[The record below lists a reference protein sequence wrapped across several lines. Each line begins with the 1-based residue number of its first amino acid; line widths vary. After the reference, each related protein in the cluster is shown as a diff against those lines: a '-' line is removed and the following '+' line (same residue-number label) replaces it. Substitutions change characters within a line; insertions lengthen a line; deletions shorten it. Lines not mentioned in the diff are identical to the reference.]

1 MKRQTYFAALCL
13 GLAVSGCQSPA
24 TQIESHDGYQLVV
37 QRKGPS
43 LGIASDS
50 TLTLLHQDGCVFK
63 DLNHNDSLDAYEDWR
78 LTPQQRAHDL
88 AQQLSI
94 SEIAGLMLYSSME
107 SIPSTAWN
115 ASTYHGKPYAE
126 SGAQPWELTDR
137 QLQFLAD
144 GIRHILITTVESPE
158 VAARWN
164 NQLQAAAEASAH
176 GIPFNN
182 SSDPRHSA
190 RADSEFNAGGGGE
203 ISMWPSSLG
212 MAATFSPELMQRF
225 GEVIATEYRALGIT
239 TALSPQVDLATE
251 PRWFRFSGTMG
262 EDPALAT
269 DLARAYCDGIQTS
282 TGADEIRDG
291 WGLKSVNAMTKHW
304 PGGGACEG
312 GRDAHYGFGKYSVFP
327 NNNLPLARNVFID
340 GAFHLDGPTC
350 QTAAVMPYY
359 TISYRQGKEAVGN
372 SFDRGIITDQLRTE
386 AHFDGVVCTDWAI
399 TDDVKHPGIHG
410 GKPWGVETL
419 TKAQRH
425 YKAILA
431 GVDQFGGN
439 MEVEPV
445 LEAYR
450 LGVAEL
456 GEKAMD
462 ARMRKSAERLLLN
475 MFRVGLFEN
484 PYTDPTYASEVVGNA
499 ELMAEG
505 YDAQVKS
512 TVMLKNHAGTLPI
525 QAPQKVYIPQRT
537 IPASVN
543 FWGAQI
549 PEQIVTPLP
558 REIVERYYTPV
569 DTPEDADFAIVFI
582 ESPNSGYGY
591 SLDDLAR
598 GGNGYLPISLQ
609 YSDYTA
615 TDARAV
621 SLAGRD
627 PMEASANRSY
637 RGKTTHTVNA
647 EDMDLVVRTKQQMG
661 DRPVIVSI
669 NILNPCVLSEIEPYA
684 DALFLTFDV
693 QNQVVLD
700 LVSGQCEP
708 SALLPMQMP
717 ADMHTVEAQAE
728 DTPRDMTCYRD
739 ADGHTYDF
747 AFGLNWKGV
756 IRDKRTERYK

>member
-1 MKRQTYFAALCL
+1 
-13 GLAVSGCQSPA
+13 
-24 TQIESHDGYQLVV
+24 
-37 QRKGPS
+37 
-43 LGIASDS
+43 
-50 TLTLLHQDGCVFK
+50 
-63 DLNHNDSLDAYEDWR
+63 
-78 LTPQQRAHDL
+78 
-88 AQQLSI
+88 
-94 SEIAGLMLYSSME
+94 
-107 SIPSTAWN
+107 
-115 ASTYHGKPYAE
+115 
-126 SGAQPWELTDR
+126 
-137 QLQFLAD
+137 
-144 GIRHILITTVESPE
+144 
-158 VAARWN
+158 
-164 NQLQAAAEASAH
+164 
-176 GIPFNN
+176 
-182 SSDPRHSA
+182 
-190 RADSEFNAGGGGE
+190 
-203 ISMWPSSLG
+203 MWPSSLG

-549 PEQIVTPLP
+549 PELTVTPLP

-621 SLAGRD
+621 SLAGGD
-627 PMEASANRSY
+627 PMEASPNRSY
-637 RGKTTHTVNA
+637 RGKTTHTVNS

>member
-1 MKRQTYFAALCL
+1 
-13 GLAVSGCQSPA
+13 
-24 TQIESHDGYQLVV
+24 
-37 QRKGPS
+37 
-43 LGIASDS
+43 
-50 TLTLLHQDGCVFK
+50 
-63 DLNHNDSLDAYEDWR
+63 
-78 LTPQQRAHDL
+78 
-88 AQQLSI
+88 
-94 SEIAGLMLYSSME
+94 
-107 SIPSTAWN
+107 
-115 ASTYHGKPYAE
+115 
-126 SGAQPWELTDR
+126 LTDR

-164 NQLQAAAEASAH
+164 NQLQAVAEASVH

-225 GEVIATEYRALGIT
+225 GEVITTEYRALGIT

-549 PEQIVTPLP
+549 PELTVTPLP

-621 SLAGRD
+621 SLAGGD
-627 PMEASANRSY
+627 PMEASPNRSY
-637 RGKTTHTVNA
+637 RGKTTHTVNS